1 MDEGLFIDYV
11 DVEWSLG
18 LNQWLFSFLLKCLEE
33 NETLEMKEGRYLESI
48 SVHSP
53 LRR

>member
-18 LNQWLFSFLLKCLEE
+18 LNLMVIQFSSP
-33 NETLEMKEGRYLESI
+33 NARDETYSGDERRSI
-48 SVHSP
+48 FG
-53 LRR
+53 